1 MISIII
7 LFILGF
13 IPSNPLICTDSN
25 PTVTELST
33 MPIYNGLLDI
43 NNIQVAYGAKTLTL
57 QVLPPC
63 SLFIILC

>member
-43 NNIQVAYGAKTLTL
+43 NNI
-57 QVLPPC
+57 
-63 SLFIILC
+63 